1 MSARLG
7 VLGQTL
13 AATALATML
22 AVVTAAPA
30 PAATGSLL
38 RNDTG
43 LYPRAIRLEHNGAA
57 NGRVLASVVTFGGNP
72 VDGLGAIYESTDAG
86 ATFAQVGTVAD
97 PEAGDGR
104 GLCCSTLYE
113 LPQQIGAM
121 PAGTLLWAAS
131 VRADARPMAIRIWK
145 SNDIGRSWSYL
156 SNCVTAPNTRGT
168 WEPEFSVA
176 SDGRLVCHY
185 ADETDA
191 AHSQKL
197 MKVRST
203 DGITWTDRSASV
215 ASTASGHRPG
225 MPVVRKLPDGRY
237 VMVYEICGL
246 GGQYDCVVHW
256 RDSADGWSWG
266 TPSALGIRP
275 QTVDGKY
282 FTHTPTLAWA
292 PSVGNSSGK
301 LLLVG
306 QILQNANGSVAADN
320 GRTVLVNTEGAHGNW
335 YEIPAPV
342 AVTNPYNNFCP
353 NYSSPLL
360 PSADGARVL
369 EIATDYDG
377 PVCKPY
383 YATASAIGSQD
394 AAGIV
399 SGATYRAVA
408 VISGHCLDVAAD
420 SRVPGGNIQQWTC
433 NGLGPQN
440 FVVTHRAEGWYTFV
454 GQNSQLCMDV
464 ENGSPDAGA
473 DVRQWTCNAAPAQD
487 WRIVNV
493 GRGYYKVVSRAS
505 GHCLDVAGGSG
516 APGANVAQWFCNNLA
531 PQTWRFERR

>member
-1 MSARLG
+1 MSTRLG
-7 VLGQTL
+7 VLGRTL
-13 AATALATML
+13 VATLLAGVL
-22 AVVTAAPA
+22 AVVTATPA
-30 PAATGSLL
+30 PAATGTLL

-43 LYPRAIRLEHNGAA
+43 LYPRAVRLEHSGAA
-57 NGRVLASVVTFGGNP
+57 NGRVVASVVTFGGSP
-72 VDGLGAIYESTDAG
+72 VDGLGAIYESADGG

-97 PEAGDGR
+97 PEASDGR

-156 SNCVTAPNTRGT
+156 SNCVTAPNNRGT

-176 SDGRLVCHY
+176 ADGRLVCHY

-191 AHSQKL
+191 AHSQRL
-197 MKVRST
+197 MKVRSS

-215 ASTASGHRPG
+215 ASSTAGHRPG
-225 MPVVRKLPDGRY
+225 MPVVRKLPGGRY
-237 VMVYEICGL
+237 VMAYEICGL

-256 RDSADGWSWG
+256 RDSTDGWNWG
-266 TPSALGIRP
+266 TPTALGIRP

-292 PSVGNSSGK
+292 PSEGNSSGK

-342 AVTNPYNNFCP
+342 AVNNPFNNYCP
-353 NYSSPLL
+353 NYSTPLS

-377 PVCKPY
+377 PVCKAY
-383 YATASAIGSQD
+383 YATGSAIGSQD

-408 VISGHCLDVAAD
+408 VISGHCLDVSAD

-440 FVVTHRAEGWYTFV
+440 FIVTHRADGWYTFV
-454 GQNSQLCMDV
+454 GQNSRLCMDV

-473 DVRQWTCNAAPAQD
+473 DVRQWTCNSAPAQD

-505 GHCLDVAGGSG
+505 GHCLDVAGGST

-531 PQTWRFERR
+531 PQIWRFERR